1 MARVCRVA
9 VGVRQQLAASVV
21 AGLLL
26 ALLINVD
33 ASPVNTLP
41 PDPAESTVPT
51 CDEGQEMTI
60 TLSLEK
66 NAARFMCGTAVGNI
80 SPPLRPANEG
90 FEAFVDEA
98 ATTLVRFHS
107 PDVQLLE
114 ENNVYTVAAGTFP
127 PVGGTWYLFCV
138 EPGTSSAAVN
148 TGKKKCRVEVVIK
161 GTSIIP
167 QQCTT
172 VGGSVDLRILGPGYA
187 VTFGCGLNFP
197 QLDPPLGGKEVYVG
211 RECSEK
217 QQLSALVPSAGLE
230 VGPAGQL
237 YTLFVDKLPPVERLL
252 CYKCVNDLTSPCKAL
267 IAVPP
272 SAEDVATTVASTSP
286 TPGPS
291 SEATTGLH
299 SSSSYLLVAVVFLLL
314 LM

>member
-21 AGLLL
+21 AGLLVT
-26 ALLINVD
+26 LLTDVD
-33 ASPVNTLP
+33 ASPVNALP
-41 PDPAESTVPT
+41 PDRADSTVPT

-60 TLSLEK
+60 TLSPEK
-66 NAARFMCGTAVGNI
+66 NAASFMCGTAIGNI
-80 SPPLRPANEG
+80 SPPLRPAKEG

-98 ATTLVRFHS
+98 ATTVVRFHS
-107 PDVQLLE
+107 PDVQLIE
-114 ENNVYTVAAGTFP
+114 ENNVYTVTAGIFP
-127 PVGGTWYLFCV
+127 PVGGTWYLFCL
-138 EPGTSSAAVN
+138 EPGIGSAAVN
-148 TGKKKCRVEVVIK
+148 TVKKKCRVEVVIK

-172 VGGSVDLRILGPGYA
+172 VGGSVDLRIRGPGYA
-187 VTFGCGLNFP
+187 VTFGCGLSFP
-197 QLDPPLGGKEVYVG
+197 QLDPPLSGKEVYVG

-217 QQLSALVPSAGLE
+217 QQLSALVPSAALE

-237 YTLFVDKLPPVERLL
+237 YTLFVDKLPPVGRLL
-252 CYKCVNDLTSPCKAL
+252 CYKCVNDLTAACKAL

-272 SAEDVATTVASTSP
+272 SAEEVATTVASTS
-286 TPGPS
+286 TFGPS
-291 SEATTGLH
+291 SDATIALH
-299 SSSSYLLVAVVFLLL
+299 SSSSYLLIAVVFLLR